1 MLEPLAAAVNSAAM
15 NSAAV
20 DLVVV
25 DSAVV
30 DSAAV
35 DSLADSAAFYPVEHS
50 CRAWVLRGWI
60 YIFGNIHT
68 IRKWETRKPQA
79 ATNTLTSKIWTSG
92 GGGVG
97 GSWAIACSACRAIM

>member
-20 DLVVV
+20 DLV
-25 DSAVV
+25 VV

-50 CRAWVLRGWI
+50 CRAWVLRG
-60 YIFGNIHT
+60 
-68 IRKWETRKPQA
+68 
-79 ATNTLTSKIWTSG
+79 
-92 GGGVG
+92 
-97 GSWAIACSACRAIM
+97 